1 MLYVVEA
8 GQQLHFRR
16 LQSLLSVLGHGPL
29 AESIEHVGFGKIR
42 GLSTRQGTATFLS
55 DILDEAI
62 VKMREQQN
70 QSINTKSFD
79 ETTTG
84 LATNTTFHAWFFSV
98 KYDMEGES
106 SNGEQEKGCRSPSQT
121 STWFSGIQIQ
131 KVYFQ
136 DTVKKR
142 SK

>member
-84 LATNTTFHAWFFSV
+84 LATNTTFYVGFFLG
-98 KYDMEGES
+98 K
-106 SNGEQEKGCRSPSQT
+106 
-121 STWFSGIQIQ
+121 I
-131 KVYFQ
+131 
-136 DTVKKR
+136 
-142 SK
+142 

>member
-84 LATNTTFHAWFFSV
+84 LATNTTFLCFSFHG
-98 KYDMEGES
+98 KNYEMEGES
-106 SNGEQEKGCRSPSQT
+106 KNGEQENVSVLQSSDSLKGCGSGSSSHT
-121 STWFSGIQIQ
+121 ST
-131 KVYFQ
+131 
-136 DTVKKR
+136 
-142 SK
+142 